1 MKNLEEKRK
10 NISYSLSYKKK
21 KSEYLLRIGSCQN
34 SKHLRIYQKR
44 NGFEFEI
51 KHIVGKSFKINNI
64 DGNVIKPFF
73 KKKIPELGM
82 IRGGK
87 KGCLI
92 ISFEVEFPDTL
103 SHSQKEQIKDI
114 F

>member
-51 KHIVGKSFKINNI
+51 KKQETKKPQSFLFSNPLKKFE
-64 DGNVIKPFF
+64 DGC
-73 KKKIPELGM
+73 
-82 IRGGK
+82 IRYYYEY
-87 KGCLI
+87 L
-92 ISFEVEFPDTL
+92 
-103 SHSQKEQIKDI
+103 
-114 F
+114 